1 MTIPS
6 TPVGAR
12 LIEAS
17 MRIIPEPDLSIY
29 TAIQQA
35 ELAGYSSIEIHPD
48 NTATVIFHRE
58 TPSLMETDSTIPT
71 ED

>member
-1 MTIPS
+1 MHLT
-6 TPVGAR
+6 TARTGAR
-12 LIEAS
+12 LVEAS
-17 MRIIPEPDLSIY
+17 MRIIPEPDMSIY

-35 ELAGYSSIEIHPD
+35 ELAGYTAIEVHPD